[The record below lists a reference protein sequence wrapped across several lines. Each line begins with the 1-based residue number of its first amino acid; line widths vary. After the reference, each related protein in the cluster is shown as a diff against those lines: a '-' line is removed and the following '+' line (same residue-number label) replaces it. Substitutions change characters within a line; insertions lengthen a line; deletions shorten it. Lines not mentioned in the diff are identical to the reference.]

1 MYNEEIEIIHIH
13 KINSNTNLML
23 HVNNHQPIIFLF
35 CNYTVKL
42 KLTSFKVIRLII
54 LRNDLI
60 PFFESR
66 KNFLCP

>member
-42 KLTSFKVIRLII
+42 KLTSFKVIRL
-54 LRNDLI
+54 
-60 PFFESR
+60 
-66 KNFLCP
+66 